1 MSKFRNIVENILQE
15 AKQVGILYHATT
27 IDNLLMIL
35 EDDELTSNPKIKKT
49 ENGETIDVHSLGIST
64 SRNKLFMYNGSI
76 ELMLDGNK
84 LSEKYKVIPYNYF
97 DDHFN
102 NDISIYEKRNTAETI
117 ILSKEYLTFLKNHPK
132 LDSETLINIFTSHP
146 FTIKPLDEYIIGI
159 MLPPSIL
166 ASKVIVDFLKQ
177 IVALTN
183 KPIFNY
189 RGQKLNTQDLDKY
202 YNNMRKLGKV
212 SKREELDNLRDNFK
226 VADLHKI
233 KDMNIKEIKFIQKQ
247 IENDYK
253 QNYNDIVKN
262 LSSAEYIKL
271 LQKYYNKYFLTK
283 DNNRWYKFQ
292 L

>member
-1 MSKFRNIVENILQE
+1 MKYFRKIVEKVLTE
-15 AKQVGILYHATT
+15 AKQVGTLYHATT

-35 EDDELTSNPKIKKT
+35 KDNELISNPKIKKT
-49 ENGETIDVHSLGIST
+49 ENGEIIDVHSLGIST

-117 ILSKEYLTFLKNHPK
+117 ILSKEYLTFLKNHPE
-132 LDSETLINIFTSHP
+132 LDSETLINIFTKYP
-146 FTIKPLDEYIIGI
+146 FSIKPLDEYLIGI
-159 MLPPSIL
+159 MLPPSIF
-166 ASKVIVDFLKQ
+166 ASKAIIDFLKR
-177 IVALTN
+177 IVCLTD

-202 YNNMRKLGKV
+202 HNNMRKLGKV
-212 SKREELDNLRDNFK
+212 SKQEELDNLGDNFE
-226 VADLHKI
+226 VTNLNKI
-233 KDMNIKEIKFIQKQ
+233 KNMNTKEIEFIQKQ

-262 LSSAEYIKL
+262 LSSTEYTKL

-283 DNNRWYKFQ
+283 DNNRWYKF
-292 L
+292 